1 MDLDVNGCWGVRGPS
16 ERAPTSPLPILGPVS
31 SPVNLPLSSGCE
43 DHWLWNRNDKSDEV
57 RLCGPKYRVARFH
70 PDWSSGT
77 AGVRG
82 TRVLNGGRFYW
93 EINVPQRIFGTSMM
107 FGIGT
112 KVARLHVDAFVNMLG
127 EDDNSWGLSHKGLLW
142 HGGRSKQYVKPFVE
156 NIATTVGLYFDG
168 VSGSLTFFKDKVCLG
183 VAFTG
188 LQEVKE
194 PLFPII
200 CSTAVRTEMALGV
213 LRREFHSLQD
223 RCRASI
229 LSRLTAKEQI
239 DSLGLPVRV
248 KHFVS
253 MGLEN
258 YQ

>member
-1 MDLDVNGCWGVRGPS
+1 
-16 ERAPTSPLPILGPVS
+16 
-31 SPVNLPLSSGCE
+31 
-43 DHWLWNRNDKSDEV
+43 
-57 RLCGPKYRVARFH
+57 
-70 PDWSSGT
+70 
-77 AGVRG
+77 
-82 TRVLNGGRFYW
+82 
-93 EINVPQRIFGTSMM
+93 M